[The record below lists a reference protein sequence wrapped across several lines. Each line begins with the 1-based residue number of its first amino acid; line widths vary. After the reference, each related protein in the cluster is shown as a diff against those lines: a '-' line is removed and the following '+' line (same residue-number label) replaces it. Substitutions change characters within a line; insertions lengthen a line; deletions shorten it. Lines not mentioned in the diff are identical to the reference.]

1 MSLRS
6 SLRIKAVMPVTIF
19 RNSGSH
25 KQIAHTLDATAN
37 SARLGAIQ
45 MPIEPGE
52 ILEVQ
57 RGAFR
62 GRFQVFWVGAPG
74 GLLAAQAGVR
84 LLPGQKSVWGPDF
97 PADQPDA
104 KCEPWQLR
112 SGLPLALTL
121 HTEDAAG
128 TAGRKEL
135 KGGASI
141 RAVGYNHPIYAQIT
155 DISYRSVQLQTS
167 SSLPPNAEVVV
178 LLNLEGFVLEAQG
191 CVRSI
196 GTRNGI
202 QIEFQKMSE
211 SAREK
216 LSIVIRLLQNSD
228 QVATPE
234 PRSSSFSS
242 VALSGWKSD
251 PAIVLG

>member
-19 RNSGSH
+19 RNSGAQ

-37 SARLGAIQ
+37 SARLGAVQ

-52 ILEVQ
+52 ILELQ
-57 RGAFR
+57 RGPFR

-74 GLLAAQAGVR
+74 SLLAAQAGVR

-97 PADQPDA
+97 PMDRPDA

-112 SGLPLALTL
+112 SGLPLARTL
-121 HTEDAAG
+121 YPEDATSGSA
-128 TAGRKEL
+128 RKEL
-135 KGGASI
+135 IGGASI

-155 DISYRSVQLQTS
+155 DVSQRSVQLQTS
-167 SSLPPNAEVVV
+167 SSLPPNAEVFV

-191 CVRSI
+191 CVRSV

-202 QIEFQKMSE
+202 QIEFQKMSD

-216 LSIVIRLLQNSD
+216 LSIAVRLLQNSD
-228 QVATPE
+228 RRLNAETGGSSLPGAT
-234 PRSSSFSS
+234 
-242 VALSGWKSD
+242 VSGCESD
-251 PAIVLG
+251 SAIVWG